1 MGKIITFAA
10 FISYMQE
17 CLKHPV
23 FEIVADIIGEE
34 GLQAYVIGGYV
45 RDLLIGRPCK
55 DIDIVVLG
63 NGIDL
68 ARKVA
73 ARINK
78 KLPVSVFKNFGTAMF
93 RYGADEIEFVGAR
106 RESYNRHSRKP
117 VVENGTLQDDQRR
130 RDFTINALA
139 LSLNR
144 ETYGQLIDP
153 FGGLDD
159 MEELT
164 IRTPLDPDI
173 TFSDDP
179 LRMMRAIRFATQL
192 GYTIADDTFDAIAR
206 NRERIEIISRER
218 IADELHKIILSP
230 RPSIGFVLLEKT
242 ELLKLVFP
250 ELDALRGVE
259 RRGNQGHKDNFL
271 HSIQVLD
278 NICPYTDSLWL
289 RWAALVHDIGKATTK
304 RYQPGEGWTFHGHE
318 FVGSKMVAAMFRT
331 MKLPM
336 NEPMKYVQKLVL
348 LHMRPIVL
356 AEDVVTDSAIR
367 RLLFEAGD
375 DIDDLMLLC
384 DADITSK
391 NMDKVARYQQN
402 YELVR
407 RKLQEIEEKDA
418 IRNFQPPVTG
428 DEIIETFGVTPG
440 RDVGTIKNA
449 IKDAILDGVIPN
461 EYEAARDFMIRK
473 AAELGLNA
481 IQPRN

>member
-1 MGKIITFAA
+1 MR
-10 FISYMQE
+10 E

-23 FEIVADIIGEE
+23 FKIITGILDED
-34 GLQAYVIGGYV
+34 GLQAFVIGGYV
-45 RDLLIGRPCK
+45 RDLLIGRPSK

-73 ARINK
+73 ARIDG
-78 KLPVSVFKNFGTAMF
+78 KLPVNVFKNFGTAMF
-93 RYGADEIEFVGAR
+93 RYGSDNIEFVGAR
-106 RESYNRHSRKP
+106 RESYSRDSRKP
-117 VVENGTLQDDQRR
+117 VVEDGTLQDDQQR

-139 LSLNR
+139 ISLNR

-153 FGGLDD
+153 FDGLRD
-159 MEELT
+159 MERQT
-164 IRTPLDPDI
+164 IRTPLNPNI

-192 GYTIADDTFDAIAR
+192 GYTIAGDTFEAIAG
-206 NRERIEIISRER
+206 NRERIRIISKER
-218 IADELHKIILSP
+218 ISEEIHKIILSP
-230 RPSIGFVLLEKT
+230 RPSFGFLLLEKSG
-242 ELLKLVFP
+242 LLELVFP
-250 ELDALRGVE
+250 ELAALRGIE
-259 RRGNQGHKDNFL
+259 KRGKFAHKDNFL

-278 NICPYTDSLWL
+278 NICPYTDHLWL
-289 RWAALVHDIGKATTK
+289 RWAALVHDIGKTATK
-304 RYQPGEGWTFHGHE
+304 RFQPGEGWTFHGHE
-318 FVGSKMVAAMFRT
+318 FVGSKMVSELFRA

-336 NEPMKYVQKLVL
+336 NEAMKYVQKLVL
-348 LHMRPIVL
+348 LHLRPIVL
-356 AEDVVTDSAIR
+356 AEDVVTDSAVR

-375 DIDDLMLLC
+375 DIDDLMRLC

-391 NMDKVARYQQN
+391 NAGKVARYQQN

-428 DEIIETFGVTPG
+428 NEIIETFDIQPG
-440 RDVGTIKNA
+440 RNVGTIKNA
-449 IKDAILDGVIPN
+449 IKDAILDGIIPN

-473 AAELGLNA
+473 AAELGLKPINL
-481 IQPRN
+481 

>member
-1 MGKIITFAA
+1 MR
-10 FISYMQE
+10 E

-23 FEIVADIIGEE
+23 FEIVADIVGEE
-34 GLQAYVIGGYV
+34 GLQAFVIGGYV

-68 ARKVA
+68 ACKVA
-73 ARINK
+73 ARIDG

-106 RESYNRHSRKP
+106 RESYSRHSRKP
-117 VVENGTLQDDQRR
+117 VVENGSLQDDQQR

-139 LSLNR
+139 ISLNR

-153 FGGLDD
+153 FGGLED
-159 MEELT
+159 MEQLT
-164 IRTPLDPDI
+164 IRTPLNPDV

-179 LRMMRAIRFATQL
+179 LRMMRAIRFASQL
-192 GYTIADDTFDAIAR
+192 GYTIADDTFEALVR
-206 NRERIEIISRER
+206 NKERIEIISKER
-218 IADELHKIILSP
+218 IVEELHKIILSP
-230 RPSIGFVLLEKT
+230 RPSMGFLLLEKSG
-242 ELLKLVFP
+242 LLELVFP
-250 ELDALRGVE
+250 ELAALRGVE
-259 RRGNQGHKDNFL
+259 KRGTHGHKDNFL
-271 HSIQVLD
+271 HSIHVLD
-278 NICPYTDSLWL
+278 NICPHTDNLWL
-289 RWAALVHDIGKATTK
+289 RWAALVHDVGKATTR

-318 FVGSKMVAAMFRT
+318 FVGSKMIPKMFRD

-336 NEPMKYVQKLVL
+336 NESMKYVQKLVL
-348 LHMRPIVL
+348 LHLRPIVL
-356 AEDVVTDSAIR
+356 AENIVTDSAIR

-384 DADITSK
+384 DADVTSK

-407 RKLQEIEEKDA
+407 RKLLEIEEKDA

-428 DEIIETFGVTPG
+428 NEIIETFGIAPG

-461 EYEAARDFMIRK
+461 EYEAARDFMIRT
-473 AAELGLNA
+473 AAELGYTLKS
-481 IQPRN
+481 